1 MSEVSLS
8 SPPMILAL
16 ILIAGGVI
24 GSGLYGVKKLNTN
37 QFMEG
42 KGGTRRNRNMSRHK

>member
-16 ILIAGGVI
+16 ILIAAG
-24 GSGLYGVKKLNTN
+24 GLYGLKKLNTKR
-37 QFMEG
+37 FIEG
-42 KGGTRRNRNMSRHK
+42 TGGTRRNRNMSRRK